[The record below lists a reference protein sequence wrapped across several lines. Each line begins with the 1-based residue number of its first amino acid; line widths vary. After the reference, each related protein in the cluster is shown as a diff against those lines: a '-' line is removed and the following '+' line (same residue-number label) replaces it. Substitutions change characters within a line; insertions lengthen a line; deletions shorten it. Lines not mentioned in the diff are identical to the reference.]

1 MSRTPRG
8 RRARRGAA
16 VQLEALAGG
25 GRGRHNL
32 SLSSP
37 KVTGL
42 SPMQPADRP
51 LPQPP
56 ASATSALAGAGR
68 GWLAPTAGR
77 QGRRPPGPQPL
88 GSTQSLPTA
97 GAPEWPHTAPMAN
110 RRPAWPTVH
119 PGRSRPW
126 APEHSSAS
134 PGGCHHEATPGR
146 AAADVR
152 LRASRAQRA
161 PKAPADSLLSRA
173 GRERCASA
181 CTPLPVHEGCRLL
194 ASQWLVGPR
203 WPVALVA
210 PWPLW
215 MVGTERRPDRAAP
228 CPGPHLRPRGRWPR
242 YRKE

>member
-1 MSRTPRG
+1 MSATPRG
-8 RRARRGAA
+8 HRARRGAA
-16 VQLEALAGG
+16 IKSETVAGG
-25 GRGRHNL
+25 GRGRRNL
-32 SLSSP
+32 SLSFP

-42 SPMQPADRP
+42 SPSQHSLQTDPSPHPRP
-51 LPQPP
+51 PPP
-56 ASATSALAGAGR
+56 APWQ

-126 APEHSSAS
+126 APEHPSAS
-134 PGGCHHEATPGR
+134 PGGRHHEATPGR

-152 LRASRAQRA
+152 LRASRAERA
-161 PKAPADSLLSRA
+161 PKAPADGLLSRA
-173 GRERCASA
+173 ESERCAST

-210 PWPLW
+210 PWPPW

-228 CPGPHLRPRGRWPR
+228 CPGPHLRPRGRRPH